1 MMNEHS
7 FGGVT
12 VTMANNPLAAGTDL
26 LGVFN
31 ELPEADLNAWKRA
44 YSLREPIEAVINDY
58 WQRAEI
64 PFDLIQEIVKQ
75 DLLTDGLDVDGHETL
90 SHLGSGLA
98 LMDIARTDGSVA
110 TIMAVQAGLAMR
122 AIDMCGSQ
130 EQKDKYL
137 PKMAKGEILGAFA
150 LTEPDHGSDSI
161 ALETSAVRDGDEW
174 VLNGEKKWIGLGK
187 GGDITVV
194 WARTE
199 EGDVSGFIVP
209 QDTAGYNAEV
219 IENKIS
225 LRAIHQAH
233 IKLNDVRVPAENQLA
248 NAKTFK
254 DTAAVLMATRTGV
267 AWIALGAAI
276 GCYEKARAYVDER
289 IQFGRRLSENQI
301 IQQRLVNMQLE
312 LSEMMLLNRHI
323 AELDAAGKLTSEQ
336 AAFNKLRCTRGA
348 RKIAADARDML
359 GGVGILLDNNI
370 ARHFADIEAYHTY
383 EGTDTV
389 QSLII
394 GKKITGVGAFK

>member
-98 LMDIARTDGSVA
+98 LMDVARTDGSVA

-248 NAKTFK
+248 HAKTFK

>member
-1 MMNEHS
+1 MS
-7 FGGVT
+7 T
-12 VTMANNPLAAGTDL
+12 NPLATGTDL

-31 ELPEADLNAWKRA
+31 DIPEADLNAWKRA
-44 YSLREPIEAVINDY
+44 ASLREPVEAVINDY

-64 PFDLIQEIVKQ
+64 PFDLIPEIVER
-75 DLLTDGLDVDGHETL
+75 DLLTDGLDVPGHETL
-90 SHLGSGLA
+90 SHLGSGLT
-98 LMDIARTDGSVA
+98 LMEVARIDGSVA
-110 TIMAVQAGLAMR
+110 TILAVQAGLAMR
-122 AIDMCGSQ
+122 SIDMCGSQ

-137 PKMAKGEILGAFA
+137 PKMAKGELLGAFA

-161 ALETSAVRDGDEW
+161 ALETTAARDGDEW

-187 GGDITVV
+187 GGDISVV

-199 EGDVSGFIVP
+199 DGEVSGFIVP
-209 QDTAGYNAEV
+209 QDAKGYDAQV

-233 IKLNDVRVPAENQLA
+233 IKLKDVRIPAEHQLQ
-248 NAKTFK
+248 NATTFK

-276 GCYEKARAYVDER
+276 ACYEKAREYADER
-289 IQFGRRLSENQI
+289 IQFGRRLSESQI
-301 IQQRLVNMQLE
+301 IQQRLVDMQLE
-312 LSEMMLLNRHI
+312 ISQMMLLNRHI
-323 AELDAAGKLTSEQ
+323 AELNASGKLTGEQ
-336 AAFNKLRCTRGA
+336 ASFNKLRCTRGA
-348 RKIAADARDML
+348 RKVAADARDML

>member
-64 PFDLIQEIVKQ
+64 PLDLIQEIVKQ

>member
-1 MMNEHS
+1 MS
-7 FGGVT
+7 T
-12 VTMANNPLAAGTDL
+12 NPLATGTDL

-31 ELPEADLNAWKRA
+31 DIPEADLNAWKRA
-44 YSLREPIEAVINDY
+44 ASLREPVEAVINDY

-64 PFDLIQEIVKQ
+64 PFDLIPEIVER
-75 DLLTDGLDVDGHETL
+75 DLLTDGLDVPGHETL
-90 SHLGSGLA
+90 SHLGSGLT
-98 LMDIARTDGSVA
+98 LMEIARIDGSVA
-110 TIMAVQAGLAMR
+110 TILAVQAGLAMR
-122 AIDMCGSQ
+122 SIDMCGSQ

-137 PKMAKGEILGAFA
+137 PKMATGELLGAFA

-161 ALETSAVRDGDEW
+161 ALETTAVRDGDEW

-187 GGDITVV
+187 GGDISVV

-199 EGDVSGFIVP
+199 DGEVSGFIVP
-209 QDTAGYNAEV
+209 QDAKGYDAQV

-233 IKLNDVRVPAENQLA
+233 IKLNDVRIPAENQLQ

-276 GCYEKARAYVDER
+276 ACYEKAREYADER
-289 IQFGRRLSENQI
+289 IQFGRRLSESQI
-301 IQQRLVNMQLE
+301 IQQRLVDMQLE
-312 LSEMMLLNRHI
+312 ISQMMLLNRHI
-323 AELDAAGKLTSEQ
+323 AELNASGKLTGEQ
-336 AAFNKLRCTRGA
+336 ASFNKLRCTRGA
-348 RKIAADARDML
+348 RKVAADARDML
-359 GGVGILLDNNI
+359 GGVGILLDNTI
-370 ARHFADIEAYHTY
+370 ARHFADTEAYHTY

>member
-1 MMNEHS
+1 
-7 FGGVT
+7 
-12 VTMANNPLAAGTDL
+12 MANNPLAAGTDL

-248 NAKTFK
+248 HAKTFK

>member
-1 MMNEHS
+1 MMDEHS

-31 ELPEADLNAWKRA
+31 DLPEADLNAWKRA

-323 AELDAAGKLTSEQ
+323 AKLDAAGKLTSEQ

>member
-1 MMNEHS
+1 MS
-7 FGGVT
+7 T
-12 VTMANNPLAAGTDL
+12 NPLAAGTDL

-31 ELPEADLNAWKRA
+31 DIPEADLNAWKRA
-44 YSLREPIEAVINDY
+44 ASLREPVEAVINDY

-64 PFDLIQEIVKQ
+64 PFDLIAEIVER
-75 DLLTDGLDVDGHETL
+75 DLLTDGLDVPGHETL
-90 SHLGSGLA
+90 SHLGSGLT
-98 LMDIARTDGSVA
+98 LMEVARIDGSVA
-110 TIMAVQAGLAMR
+110 TILAVQAGLAMR
-122 AIDMCGSQ
+122 SIDMCGSQ

-137 PKMAKGEILGAFA
+137 PKMATGELLGAFA

-161 ALETSAVRDGDEW
+161 ALETTAARDGDEW
-174 VLNGEKKWIGLGK
+174 VLNGEKKWIGLGR
-187 GGDITVV
+187 GGDISVV

-199 EGDVSGFIVP
+199 DGEVSGFIVP
-209 QDTAGYNAEV
+209 QDAKGYDAQV

-233 IKLNDVRVPAENQLA
+233 IKLNDVRIPAENQLQ

-276 GCYEKARAYVDER
+276 ACYEKAREYTDER
-289 IQFGRRLSENQI
+289 IQFGRRLAESQI
-301 IQQRLVNMQLE
+301 IQQRLVDMQLE
-312 LSEMMLLNRHI
+312 ISQMMLLNRHI
-323 AELDAAGKLTSEQ
+323 AELNASGNLTGEQ
-336 AAFNKLRCTRGA
+336 ASFNKLRCTRGA
-348 RKIAADARDML
+348 RKVAADARDML

>member
-1 MMNEHS
+1 
-7 FGGVT
+7 
-12 VTMANNPLAAGTDL
+12 MANNPLAAGTDL

-31 ELPEADLNAWKRA
+31 DLPEADLNAWKRA
-44 YSLREPIEAVINDY
+44 YSLCEPIEAVINDY

>member
-248 NAKTFK
+248 HAKTFK

>member
-1 MMNEHS
+1 MS
-7 FGGVT
+7 T
-12 VTMANNPLAAGTDL
+12 NPLATGTDL

-31 ELPEADLNAWKRA
+31 DIPEADLNAWKRA
-44 YSLREPIEAVINDY
+44 ASLREPVEAVINDY

-64 PFDLIQEIVKQ
+64 PFDLIPEIVER
-75 DLLTDGLDVDGHETL
+75 DLLTDGLDVPGHETL
-90 SHLGSGLA
+90 SHLGSGLT
-98 LMDIARTDGSVA
+98 LMEVARIDGSVA
-110 TIMAVQAGLAMR
+110 TILAVQAGLAMR
-122 AIDMCGSQ
+122 SIDMCGSQ

-137 PKMAKGEILGAFA
+137 PKMATGELLGAFA

-161 ALETSAVRDGDEW
+161 ALETTAARDGDEW

-187 GGDITVV
+187 GGDISVV

-199 EGDVSGFIVP
+199 DGEVSGFIVP
-209 QDTAGYNAEV
+209 QDAKGYDAQV

-233 IKLNDVRVPAENQLA
+233 IKLNDVRIPAENQLQ

-276 GCYEKARAYVDER
+276 ACYEKAREYADER
-289 IQFGRRLSENQI
+289 IQFGRRLSESQI
-301 IQQRLVNMQLE
+301 IQQRLVDMQLE
-312 LSEMMLLNRHI
+312 ISQMMLLNRHI
-323 AELDAAGKLTSEQ
+323 AELNASGKLTGEQ
-336 AAFNKLRCTRGA
+336 ASFNKLRCTRGA
-348 RKIAADARDML
+348 RKVAADARDML

>member
-31 ELPEADLNAWKRA
+31 DLPEADLNAWKRA

-137 PKMAKGEILGAFA
+137 PKMAKGEILGAFV

>member
-161 ALETSAVRDGDEW
+161 ALETSAVRDGNEW

-248 NAKTFK
+248 HAKTFK

>member
-1 MMNEHS
+1 
-7 FGGVT
+7 
-12 VTMANNPLAAGTDL
+12 MANNPLAAGTDL

-31 ELPEADLNAWKRA
+31 DLPEADLNAWKRA

-137 PKMAKGEILGAFA
+137 PKMAKGEILGAFV

>member
-1 MMNEHS
+1 MS
-7 FGGVT
+7 T
-12 VTMANNPLAAGTDL
+12 NPLATGTDL

-31 ELPEADLNAWKRA
+31 DIPEADLNAWKRA
-44 YSLREPIEAVINDY
+44 ASLREPVEAVINDY

-64 PFDLIQEIVKQ
+64 PFDLIPEIVER
-75 DLLTDGLDVDGHETL
+75 DLLTDGLDVPGHETL
-90 SHLGSGLA
+90 SHLGSGLT
-98 LMDIARTDGSVA
+98 LMEVARIDGSVA
-110 TIMAVQAGLAMR
+110 TILAVQAGLAMR
-122 AIDMCGSQ
+122 SIDMCGSQ

-137 PKMAKGEILGAFA
+137 PKMATGELLGAFA

-161 ALETSAVRDGDEW
+161 ALETTADRDGDEW

-187 GGDITVV
+187 GGDISVV

-199 EGDVSGFIVP
+199 DGEVSGFIVP
-209 QDTAGYNAEV
+209 QDAKGYDAQV

-233 IKLNDVRVPAENQLA
+233 IKLKDVRIPAENQLQ

-276 GCYEKARAYVDER
+276 ACYEKAREYADER
-289 IQFGRRLSENQI
+289 IQFGRRLSESQI
-301 IQQRLVNMQLE
+301 IQQRLVDMQLE
-312 LSEMMLLNRHI
+312 ISQMMLLNRHI
-323 AELDAAGKLTSEQ
+323 AELNASGKLTGEQ
-336 AAFNKLRCTRGA
+336 ASFNKLRCTRGA
-348 RKIAADARDML
+348 RKVAADARDML

-370 ARHFADIEAYHTY
+370 ARHFADTEAYHTY

>member
-31 ELPEADLNAWKRA
+31 DLPEADLNAWKRA

-75 DLLTDGLDVDGHETL
+75 DLLTDGLEVDGHETL

-248 NAKTFK
+248 HAKTFK

-312 LSEMMLLNRHI
+312 LCEMMLLNRHI

>member
-31 ELPEADLNAWKRA
+31 DLPEADLNAWKRA

-233 IKLNDVRVPAENQLA
+233 IKLKDVRVPAENQLA

>member
-1 MMNEHS
+1 MS
-7 FGGVT
+7 T
-12 VTMANNPLAAGTDL
+12 NPLATGTDL

-31 ELPEADLNAWKRA
+31 DIPEADLNAWKRA
-44 YSLREPIEAVINDY
+44 ASLREPVEAVINDY

-64 PFDLIQEIVKQ
+64 PFDLIPEIVER
-75 DLLTDGLDVDGHETL
+75 DLLTDGLDVPGHETL
-90 SHLGSGLA
+90 SHLGSGLT
-98 LMDIARTDGSVA
+98 LMEVARIDGSVA
-110 TIMAVQAGLAMR
+110 TILAVQAGLAMR
-122 AIDMCGSQ
+122 SINMCGSQ

-137 PKMAKGEILGAFA
+137 PKMATGELLGAFA

-161 ALETSAVRDGDEW
+161 ALETTAARDGDEW

-187 GGDITVV
+187 GGDISVV

-199 EGDVSGFIVP
+199 DGEVSGFIVP
-209 QDTAGYNAEV
+209 QDAKGYDAQV

-233 IKLNDVRVPAENQLA
+233 IKLKDVRIPAENQLQ

-276 GCYEKARAYVDER
+276 ACYEKAREYADER
-289 IQFGRRLSENQI
+289 IQFGRRLSESQI
-301 IQQRLVNMQLE
+301 IQQRLVDMQLE
-312 LSEMMLLNRHI
+312 ISQMMLLNRHI
-323 AELDAAGKLTSEQ
+323 AELNASGKLTGEQ
-336 AAFNKLRCTRGA
+336 ASFNKLRCTRGA
-348 RKIAADARDML
+348 RKVAADARDML

>member
-1 MMNEHS
+1 MS
-7 FGGVT
+7 T
-12 VTMANNPLAAGTDL
+12 NPLATGTDL

-31 ELPEADLNAWKRA
+31 DIPEADLNAWKRA
-44 YSLREPIEAVINDY
+44 ASLREPVEAVINDY

-64 PFDLIQEIVKQ
+64 PFDLIPEIVER
-75 DLLTDGLDVDGHETL
+75 DLLTDGLDVPGHETL
-90 SHLGSGLA
+90 SHLGSGLT
-98 LMDIARTDGSVA
+98 LMEVARIDGSVA
-110 TIMAVQAGLAMR
+110 TILAVQAGLAMR
-122 AIDMCGSQ
+122 SIDMCGSQ

-137 PKMAKGEILGAFA
+137 PKMATGELLGAFA

-161 ALETSAVRDGDEW
+161 ALETTAARDGDEW

-187 GGDITVV
+187 GGDISVV

-199 EGDVSGFIVP
+199 DGEVSGFIVP
-209 QDTAGYNAEV
+209 QDAKGYDAQV

-233 IKLNDVRVPAENQLA
+233 IKLNDVRIPAENQLQ

-276 GCYEKARAYVDER
+276 ACYEKAREYADER
-289 IQFGRRLSENQI
+289 IQFGRRLSESQI
-301 IQQRLVNMQLE
+301 IQQRLVDMQLE
-312 LSEMMLLNRHI
+312 ISQMMLLNRYI
-323 AELDAAGKLTSEQ
+323 AELNASGKLTGEQ
-336 AAFNKLRCTRGA
+336 ASFNKLRCTRGA
-348 RKIAADARDML
+348 RKVAADARDML

>member
-1 MMNEHS
+1 MS
-7 FGGVT
+7 T
-12 VTMANNPLAAGTDL
+12 NPLATGTDL

-31 ELPEADLNAWKRA
+31 DIPEADLNAWKRA
-44 YSLREPIEAVINDY
+44 ASLREPVEAVINDY

-64 PFDLIQEIVKQ
+64 PFALIPEIVER
-75 DLLTDGLDVDGHETL
+75 DLLTDGLDVPGHETL
-90 SHLGSGLA
+90 SHLGSGLT
-98 LMDIARTDGSVA
+98 LMEVARIDGSVA
-110 TIMAVQAGLAMR
+110 TILAVQAGLAMR
-122 AIDMCGSQ
+122 SIDMCGSQ

-137 PKMAKGEILGAFA
+137 PKMATGELLGAFA

-161 ALETSAVRDGDEW
+161 ALETTAARDGDEW

-187 GGDITVV
+187 GGDISVV

-199 EGDVSGFIVP
+199 DGEVSGFIVP
-209 QDTAGYNAEV
+209 QDAKGYDAQV

-233 IKLNDVRVPAENQLA
+233 IKLKDVRIPAENQLQ

-254 DTAAVLMATRTGV
+254 DTTAVLMATRTGV

-276 GCYEKARAYVDER
+276 ACYEKAREYADER
-289 IQFGRRLSENQI
+289 IQFGRRLSESQI
-301 IQQRLVNMQLE
+301 IQQRLVDMQLE
-312 LSEMMLLNRHI
+312 ISQMMLLNRHI
-323 AELDAAGKLTSEQ
+323 AELNASGKLTGEQ
-336 AAFNKLRCTRGA
+336 ASFNKLRCTRGA
-348 RKIAADARDML
+348 RKVAADARDML

>member
-1 MMNEHS
+1 
-7 FGGVT
+7 
-12 VTMANNPLAAGTDL
+12 MANNPLAAGTDL

-31 ELPEADLNAWKRA
+31 DLPEADLNAWKRA

>member
-1 MMNEHS
+1 MNEYS

-12 VTMANNPLAAGTDL
+12 VTMSNNPLAAGTDL

-31 ELPEADLNAWKRA
+31 DLPEADLNAWKRA

-64 PFDLIQEIVKQ
+64 PFALIPEIAKQ
-75 DLLTDGLDVDGHETL
+75 DLLTDGLDVEGHETL

-110 TIMAVQAGLAMR
+110 TILAVQAGLAMR

-137 PKMAKGEILGAFA
+137 PKMAKGEVLGAFA
-150 LTEPDHGSDSI
+150 LTEPEHGSDSI

-209 QDTAGYNAEV
+209 QDTEGYDAEV

-312 LSEMMLLNRHI
+312 ISEMMLLNRHI

-348 RKIAADARDML
+348 RKVAADARDML

>member
-1 MMNEHS
+1 MS
-7 FGGVT
+7 T
-12 VTMANNPLAAGTDL
+12 NPLATGTDL
-26 LGVFN
+26 LSVFN
-31 ELPEADLNAWKRA
+31 DIPEADLNAWKRA
-44 YSLREPIEAVINDY
+44 ASLREPVEAVINDY

-64 PFDLIQEIVKQ
+64 PFDLIPEIVER
-75 DLLTDGLDVDGHETL
+75 DLLTDGLDVPGHETL
-90 SHLGSGLA
+90 SHLGSGLT
-98 LMDIARTDGSVA
+98 LMEVARIDGSVA
-110 TIMAVQAGLAMR
+110 TILAVQAGLAMR
-122 AIDMCGSQ
+122 SIDMCGSQ

-137 PKMAKGEILGAFA
+137 PKMATGELLGAFA

-161 ALETSAVRDGDEW
+161 ALETTAARDGDEW

-187 GGDITVV
+187 GGDISVV

-199 EGDVSGFIVP
+199 DGEVSGFIVP
-209 QDTAGYNAEV
+209 QDAKGYDAQV

-233 IKLNDVRVPAENQLA
+233 IKLKDVRIPAENQLQ

-276 GCYEKARAYVDER
+276 ACYEKAREYADER
-289 IQFGRRLSENQI
+289 IQFGRRLSESQI
-301 IQQRLVNMQLE
+301 IQQRLVDMQLE
-312 LSEMMLLNRHI
+312 ISQMMLLNRHI
-323 AELDAAGKLTSEQ
+323 AELNASGKLTGEQ
-336 AAFNKLRCTRGA
+336 ASFNKLRCTRGA
-348 RKIAADARDML
+348 RKVAADARDML

-370 ARHFADIEAYHTY
+370 ARHFADTEAYHTY

>member
-31 ELPEADLNAWKRA
+31 DLPEADLNAWKRA

>member
-31 ELPEADLNAWKRA
+31 ALPEADLNAWKRA

-248 NAKTFK
+248 HAKTFK

>member
-1 MMNEHS
+1 
-7 FGGVT
+7 
-12 VTMANNPLAAGTDL
+12 MANNPLAAGTDL

-31 ELPEADLNAWKRA
+31 DLPEADLNAWKRA

-75 DLLTDGLDVDGHETL
+75 DLLTDGLEVDGHETL

-248 NAKTFK
+248 HAKTFK

>member
-31 ELPEADLNAWKRA
+31 DLPEADLNAWKRA

-75 DLLTDGLDVDGHETL
+75 DLLTDGLEVDGHETL

-248 NAKTFK
+248 HAKTFK

>member
-1 MMNEHS
+1 MS
-7 FGGVT
+7 T
-12 VTMANNPLAAGTDL
+12 NPLATGTDL

-31 ELPEADLNAWKRA
+31 DIPEADLNAWKRA
-44 YSLREPIEAVINDY
+44 ASLREPVEAVINDY

-64 PFDLIQEIVKQ
+64 PFALIPEIVER
-75 DLLTDGLDVDGHETL
+75 DLLTDGLDVPGHETL
-90 SHLGSGLA
+90 SHLGSGLT
-98 LMDIARTDGSVA
+98 LMEVARIDGSVA
-110 TIMAVQAGLAMR
+110 TILAVQAGLAMR
-122 AIDMCGSQ
+122 SIDMCGSQ

-137 PKMAKGEILGAFA
+137 PKMATGELLGAFA

-161 ALETSAVRDGDEW
+161 ALETTAARDGDEW

-187 GGDITVV
+187 GGDISVV

-199 EGDVSGFIVP
+199 DGEVSGFIVP
-209 QDTAGYNAEV
+209 QDAKGYDAQV

-233 IKLNDVRVPAENQLA
+233 IKLKDVRIPAENQLQ

-276 GCYEKARAYVDER
+276 ACYEKAREYADER
-289 IQFGRRLSENQI
+289 IQFGRRLSESQI
-301 IQQRLVNMQLE
+301 IQQRLVDMQLE
-312 LSEMMLLNRHI
+312 ISQMMLLNRHI
-323 AELDAAGKLTSEQ
+323 AELNASGKLTGEQ
-336 AAFNKLRCTRGA
+336 ASFNKLRCTRGA
-348 RKIAADARDML
+348 RKVAADARDML

>member
-1 MMNEHS
+1 
-7 FGGVT
+7 
-12 VTMANNPLAAGTDL
+12 MANNPLAAGTDL

-31 ELPEADLNAWKRA
+31 DLPEADLNAWKRA

-248 NAKTFK
+248 HAKTFK

>member
-1 MMNEHS
+1 MS
-7 FGGVT
+7 T
-12 VTMANNPLAAGTDL
+12 NPLATGTDL

-31 ELPEADLNAWKRA
+31 DIPEADLNAWKRA
-44 YSLREPIEAVINDY
+44 ASLREPVEAVINDY

-64 PFDLIQEIVKQ
+64 PFDLIPEIVER
-75 DLLTDGLDVDGHETL
+75 DLLTDGLDVPGHETL
-90 SHLGSGLA
+90 SHLGSGLT
-98 LMDIARTDGSVA
+98 LMEVARIDGSVA
-110 TIMAVQAGLAMR
+110 TILAVQAGLAMR
-122 AIDMCGSQ
+122 SIDMCGSQ

-137 PKMAKGEILGAFA
+137 PKMATGELLGAFA

-161 ALETSAVRDGDEW
+161 ALETTAARDGDEW
-174 VLNGEKKWIGLGK
+174 VLNGEKKWIGLGR
-187 GGDITVV
+187 GGDISVV

-199 EGDVSGFIVP
+199 DGEVSGFIVP
-209 QDTAGYNAEV
+209 QDAKGYDAQV

-233 IKLNDVRVPAENQLA
+233 IKLNDVRIPAENQLQ

-276 GCYEKARAYVDER
+276 ACYEKAREYTDER
-289 IQFGRRLSENQI
+289 IQFGRRLAESQI
-301 IQQRLVNMQLE
+301 IQQRLVDMQLE
-312 LSEMMLLNRHI
+312 ISQMMLLNRHI
-323 AELDAAGKLTSEQ
+323 AELNASGNLTGEQ
-336 AAFNKLRCTRGA
+336 ASFNKLRCTRGA
-348 RKIAADARDML
+348 RKVAADARDML

>member
-31 ELPEADLNAWKRA
+31 DLPEADLNAWKRA

-248 NAKTFK
+248 HAKTFK

>member
-1 MMNEHS
+1 
-7 FGGVT
+7 
-12 VTMANNPLAAGTDL
+12 MANNPLAAGTDL

>member
-1 MMNEHS
+1 MS
-7 FGGVT
+7 T
-12 VTMANNPLAAGTDL
+12 NPLATGTDL

-31 ELPEADLNAWKRA
+31 DIPEADLNAWKRA
-44 YSLREPIEAVINDY
+44 ASLREPVEAVINDY

-64 PFDLIQEIVKQ
+64 PFDLIPEIVER
-75 DLLTDGLDVDGHETL
+75 DLLTDGLDVPGHETL
-90 SHLGSGLA
+90 SHLGSGLT
-98 LMDIARTDGSVA
+98 LMEVARIDGSVA
-110 TIMAVQAGLAMR
+110 TILAVQAGLAMR
-122 AIDMCGSQ
+122 SIDMCGSQ

-137 PKMAKGEILGAFA
+137 PKMAKGELLGAFA

-161 ALETSAVRDGDEW
+161 ALETTAARDGDEW

-187 GGDITVV
+187 GGDISVV

-199 EGDVSGFIVP
+199 DGEVSGFIVP
-209 QDTAGYNAEV
+209 QDAKGYDAQV

-233 IKLNDVRVPAENQLA
+233 IKLKDVRIPAENQLQ

-276 GCYEKARAYVDER
+276 ACYEKAREYADER
-289 IQFGRRLSENQI
+289 IQFGRRLSESQI
-301 IQQRLVNMQLE
+301 IQQRLVDMQLE
-312 LSEMMLLNRHI
+312 ISQMMLLNRHI
-323 AELDAAGKLTSEQ
+323 AELNASGKLTGEQ
-336 AAFNKLRCTRGA
+336 ASFNKLRCTRGA
-348 RKIAADARDML
+348 RKVAADARDML

>member
-1 MMNEHS
+1 MS
-7 FGGVT
+7 T
-12 VTMANNPLAAGTDL
+12 NPLATGTDL

-31 ELPEADLNAWKRA
+31 DIPEADLNAWKRA
-44 YSLREPIEAVINDY
+44 ASLREPVEAVINDY

-64 PFDLIQEIVKQ
+64 PFDLIPEIVER
-75 DLLTDGLDVDGHETL
+75 DLLTDGLDVPGHETL
-90 SHLGSGLA
+90 SHLGSGLT
-98 LMDIARTDGSVA
+98 LMEVARIDGSVA
-110 TIMAVQAGLAMR
+110 TILAVQAGLAMR
-122 AIDMCGSQ
+122 SIDMCGSQ

-137 PKMAKGEILGAFA
+137 PKMATGELLGAFA

-161 ALETSAVRDGDEW
+161 ALETTAVRDGDEW

-187 GGDITVV
+187 GGDISVV

-199 EGDVSGFIVP
+199 DGEVSGFIVP
-209 QDTAGYNAEV
+209 QDAKGYDAQV

-233 IKLNDVRVPAENQLA
+233 IKLNDVRIPAENQLQ

-276 GCYEKARAYVDER
+276 ACYERAREYADER
-289 IQFGRRLSENQI
+289 IQFGRRLAESQI
-301 IQQRLVNMQLE
+301 IQQRLVDMQLE
-312 LSEMMLLNRHI
+312 ISQMMLLNRHI
-323 AELDAAGKLTSEQ
+323 AELNASGKLTGEQ
-336 AAFNKLRCTRGA
+336 ASFNKLRCTRGA
-348 RKIAADARDML
+348 RKVAADARDML

-370 ARHFADIEAYHTY
+370 ARHFADTEAYHTY

>member
-31 ELPEADLNAWKRA
+31 DLPEADLNAWKRA

-64 PFDLIQEIVKQ
+64 PFDLIQKIVKQ

>member
-7 FGGVT
+7 FGGMT

-31 ELPEADLNAWKRA
+31 DLPEADLNAWKRA

-75 DLLTDGLDVDGHETL
+75 DLLTDGLEVDGHETL

-248 NAKTFK
+248 HAKTFK

>member
-1 MMNEHS
+1 MNEYS

-12 VTMANNPLAAGTDL
+12 VTMSNNPLAAGTDL

-31 ELPEADLNAWKRA
+31 DLPEADLNAWKRA
-44 YSLREPIEAVINDY
+44 YSLRKPIEAVINDY

-64 PFDLIQEIVKQ
+64 PFALIPEIAKQ
-75 DLLTDGLDVDGHETL
+75 DLLTDGLDVEGHETL

-98 LMDIARTDGSVA
+98 LMDVARTDGSVA
-110 TIMAVQAGLAMR
+110 TILAVQAGLAMR

-137 PKMAKGEILGAFA
+137 PKMAKGEVLGAFA
-150 LTEPDHGSDSI
+150 LTEPEHGSDSI

-209 QDTAGYNAEV
+209 QDTEGYDAEV

-348 RKIAADARDML
+348 RKVAADARDML

>member
-31 ELPEADLNAWKRA
+31 DLPEADLNAWKRA

-122 AIDMCGSQ
+122 AIDICGSQ

>member
-31 ELPEADLNAWKRA
+31 DLPEADLNAWKRA
-44 YSLREPIEAVINDY
+44 YSLCEPIEAVINDY